1 MCPACVA
8 SAALM
13 AGSVMSTGGIAAL
26 AVKLVRGIKGGQKE
40 HSKHTTERRDENGS
54 HNDEQNGIGHGGA
67 AS

>member
-54 HNDEQNGIGHGGA
+54 HDDEQNEIGHGGA

>member
-1 MCPACVA
+1 
-8 SAALM
+8 M